1 MNQRKLNLV
10 VLGALTVAGSAG
22 LSACSNPDATNAD
35 ATAQTTPAA
44 ADNENVEQM
53 IASWPEASRM
63 AAMDMISKYGPPQEV
78 TASML
83 MWKDNGPW
91 KWTKVS
97 RETINHDFPMSHPD
111 LLEQAIN
118 YRAPVEMYD
127 DLARYDG
134 SVIVERTKGEMSA
147 RCDKEGANFL
157 AINLGNDVATG
168 KKTAEEARTY
178 YAAAIKR
185 FMTTKQMDPYMQKLQ
200 FQVSGQATAD
210 PDRAAPI
217 T

>member
-1 MNQRKLNLV
+1 MRTLNLKLAT
-10 VLGALTVAGSAG
+10 LGLLMLAGTSAV
-22 LSACSNPDATNAD
+22 SAHDDKTASNGKI
-35 ATAQTTPAA
+35 QAA
-44 ADNENVEQM
+44 ANVNQI

-63 AAMDMISKYGPPQEV
+63 AATDMIEKYGQPQEI

-83 MWKDNGPW
+83 MWKNNGSW
-91 KWTKVS
+91 KWTKVT
-97 RETINHDFPMSHPD
+97 RETTKHDFPISHPD

-118 YRAPVEMYD
+118 YRAPIEKYD

-168 KKTAEEARTY
+168 KKSAEEARTY

-185 FMTTKQMDPYMQKLQ
+185 FMSTKEMDPYMQKLQ
-200 FQVSGQATAD
+200 FQPSGQGTGD
-210 PDRAAPI
+210 PDRAAV
-217 T
+217 

>member
-1 MNQRKLNLV
+1 MKTSYLKVAALGLLV
-10 VLGALTVAGSAG
+10 LSGTGAVIAHDEKPVSKGKMDTRA
-22 LSACSNPDATNAD
+22 NAKSI
-35 ATAQTTPAA
+35 
-44 ADNENVEQM
+44 

-63 AAMDMISKYGPPQEV
+63 AAMDMIQKYGQPQEV

-83 MWKDNGPW
+83 LWRDNGPW
-91 KWTKVS
+91 KWTKVTK
-97 RETINHDFPMSHPD
+97 ETIQHDFPMSHPD

-118 YRAPVEMYD
+118 YRAPIDKYD

-157 AINLGNDVATG
+157 AINLGHDVATG
-168 KKTAEEARTY
+168 KKTSDEARTY

-185 FMTTKQMDPYMQKLQ
+185 FVTTKDMDPYMQKLQ
-200 FQVSGQATAD
+200 FQPQGQGTSD
-210 PDRAAPI
+210 PDRA
-217 T
+217 TM

>member
-1 MNQRKLNLV
+1 MPQLNLKSTLIG
-10 VLGALTVAGSAG
+10 VLAVAGAG
-22 LSACSNPDATNAD
+22 GLAACSEGEGTSANASTQ
-35 ATAQTTPAA
+35 AAPAA
-44 ADNENVEQM
+44 SQNGNVEKM

-63 AAMDMISKYGPPQEV
+63 AATDMIQKYGQPQEV

-83 MWKDNGPW
+83 MWRDNGPW

-97 RETINHDFPMSHPD
+97 RDTIKHDFPMSHPD
-111 LLEQAIN
+111 LLEQAID
-118 YRAPVEMYD
+118 YRAPVDKYD

-134 SVIVERTKGEMSA
+134 SVILERTKGEMSA

-185 FMTTKQMDPYMQKLQ
+185 FMSTEQMDPYMQKLQ
-200 FQVSGQATAD
+200 FQVSAQATGD
-210 PDRAAPI
+210 PDRAAM
-217 T
+217 

>member
-1 MNQRKLNLV
+1 
-10 VLGALTVAGSAG
+10 
-22 LSACSNPDATNAD
+22 
-35 ATAQTTPAA
+35 
-44 ADNENVEQM
+44 
-53 IASWPEASRM
+53 M
-63 AAMDMISKYGPPQEV
+63 AAMDMMQKYGPPQEV

-83 MWKDNGPW
+83 MWRDNGPW

-97 RETINHDFPMSHPD
+97 RETIKHDFPMSHPD

-157 AINLGNDVATG
+157 AINLANDVATG
-168 KKTAEEARTY
+168 KRTAEEARTY

-185 FMTTKQMDPYMQKLQ
+185 FMRSKQMDPYMQKIL
-200 FQVSGQATAD
+200 FQMSQQATGD
-210 PDRAAPI
+210 PDRAAM
-217 T
+217 

>member
-1 MNQRKLNLV
+1 MRTPYLKLATLGLLVLAGTSSVSAHDDKAASNGKIQAAGNVNQV
-10 VLGALTVAGSAG
+10 
-22 LSACSNPDATNAD
+22 
-35 ATAQTTPAA
+35 
-44 ADNENVEQM
+44 
-53 IASWPEASRM
+53 IASWPLASRM
-63 AAMDMISKYGPPQEV
+63 AAMDMIKKYGQPQEH

-83 MWKDNGPW
+83 MWKNNGPW
-91 KWTKVS
+91 KWTKVTK
-97 RETINHDFPMSHPD
+97 ETIKHDFPMSHPD

-118 YRAPVEMYD
+118 YRAPIDKYD

-168 KKTAEEARTY
+168 KKTSDEARTY

-185 FMTTKQMDPYMQKLQ
+185 FMSTKERDPYMQKLQ
-200 FQVSGQATAD
+200 FQPSSQGTGD
-210 PDRAAPI
+210 SDRAAM
-217 T
+217 

>member
-1 MNQRKLNLV
+1 MKTPYLKVAALGLLV
-10 VLGALTVAGSAG
+10 LSGTGAVIAHDEKPVSKGKMDTRA
-22 LSACSNPDATNAD
+22 NAKSI
-35 ATAQTTPAA
+35 
-44 ADNENVEQM
+44 

-63 AAMDMISKYGPPQEV
+63 AAMDMIQKYGQPQEV

-83 MWKDNGPW
+83 LWRDNGPW
-91 KWTKVS
+91 KWTKVTK
-97 RETINHDFPMSHPD
+97 EIIQHDFPMSHPD

-118 YRAPVEMYD
+118 YRAPIDKYD

-157 AINLGNDVATG
+157 AINLGHDVATG
-168 KKTAEEARTY
+168 KKTSEEARSY

-185 FMTTKQMDPYMQKLQ
+185 FMSTKELDPYMQKLQ
-200 FQVSGQATAD
+200 FQPQGPGTSD
-210 PDRAAPI
+210 PDRA

>member
-1 MNQRKLNLV
+1 MRPQSFKPVALAFLA
-10 VLGALTVAGSAG
+10 LAAIGAVT
-22 LSACSNPDATNAD
+22 ACSQSNE
-35 ATAQTTPAA
+35 TAANGSPQAGPVPG
-44 ADNENVEQM
+44 ESGNVKQM

-63 AAMDMISKYGPPQEV
+63 AAADMIQKYGPPQEV

-97 RETINHDFPMSHPD
+97 RETIQHDFPMSHPD
-111 LLEQAIN
+111 LLEQAIA
-118 YRAPVEMYD
+118 YRTPVDKYD
-127 DLARYDG
+127 DLASYDG

-168 KKTAEEARTY
+168 KKTAEEARIY
-178 YAAAIKR
+178 YTAAIKR
-185 FMTTKQMDPYMQKLQ
+185 LMRTKEMDPYMQKLQ
-200 FQVSGQATAD
+200 FQSSGQSTGD
-210 PDRAAPI
+210 PDSAAM
-217 T
+217 

>member
-1 MNQRKLNLV
+1 MRTPYLKVATLGLLALAGIGAVNAHDEKTASNGKMQAAGNVNQI
-10 VLGALTVAGSAG
+10 
-22 LSACSNPDATNAD
+22 
-35 ATAQTTPAA
+35 
-44 ADNENVEQM
+44 

-63 AAMDMISKYGPPQEV
+63 VAMDMIQKYGQPQEH

-83 MWKDNGPW
+83 MWKNNGPW
-91 KWTKVS
+91 KWTKVT
-97 RETINHDFPMSHPD
+97 RETIKHDFPMSHPD

-118 YRAPVEMYD
+118 YKAPIEKYD
-127 DLARYDG
+127 DLASYDG

-168 KKTAEEARTY
+168 KKTSEEARTY

-185 FMTTKQMDPYMQKLQ
+185 FISTKAMDPYMQKLQ
-200 FQVSGQATAD
+200 FQPSGQGTGD
-210 PDRAAPI
+210 PDRAAM
-217 T
+217 

>member
-1 MNQRKLNLV
+1 MKTRYLKVAALGLLV
-10 VLGALTVAGSAG
+10 LSGTGAVIAHDEKPVSKGKMDTRA
-22 LSACSNPDATNAD
+22 NAKSI
-35 ATAQTTPAA
+35 
-44 ADNENVEQM
+44 

-63 AAMDMISKYGPPQEV
+63 AAMDMIQKYGQPQEV

-83 MWKDNGPW
+83 LWRDNGPW
-91 KWTKVS
+91 KWTKVTK
-97 RETINHDFPMSHPD
+97 EIIQHDFPMSHPD

-118 YRAPVEMYD
+118 YRAPIDKYD

-157 AINLGNDVATG
+157 AINLGHDVATG
-168 KKTAEEARTY
+168 KKTSEEARSY

-185 FMTTKQMDPYMQKLQ
+185 FMSTKELDPYMQKLQ
-200 FQVSGQATAD
+200 FQPQGPGTSD
-210 PDRAAPI
+210 PDRA

>member
-1 MNQRKLNLV
+1 MNQRKLNLA

-22 LSACSNPDATNAD
+22 LSACTNGQDADSNGSAQAAPAPASGDNGDA
-35 ATAQTTPAA
+35 
-44 ADNENVEQM
+44 EKMV
-53 IASWPEASRM
+53 ASWPEASRM
-63 AAMDMISKYGPPQEV
+63 AAMDMIQKYGQPQEV

-83 MWKDNGPW
+83 MWKENGPW

-97 RETINHDFPMSHPD
+97 RETIKHDFPMSHPD

-118 YRAPVEMYD
+118 YRAPVDKYD

-157 AINLGNDVATG
+157 AINLANDVATG
-168 KKTAEEARTY
+168 KRTAEEARTY

-185 FMTTKQMDPYMQKLQ
+185 FMSSKEMDPYMQKIQ
-200 FQVSGQATAD
+200 FQMSGQATGD
-210 PDRAAPI
+210 PDRAAM
-217 T
+217 

>member
-1 MNQRKLNLV
+1 MKTPNLKIAA
-10 VLGALTVAGSAG
+10 LGILALAGTGAV
-22 LSACSNPDATNAD
+22 SACSQSNETAPNAS
-35 ATAQTTPAA
+35 AQAVPAA
-44 ADNENVEQM
+44 GESESVEKM

-63 AAMDMISKYGPPQEV
+63 AAADMIQKYGQPQEV

-97 RETINHDFPMSHPD
+97 RETIQHDFPMPHPD
-111 LLEQAIN
+111 LLEQAIA
-118 YRAPVEMYD
+118 YRAPVEKYD

-185 FMTTKQMDPYMQKLQ
+185 FMSTKEMDPYMQKLQ
-200 FQVSGQATAD
+200 FQPSGQGTGD
-210 PDRAAPI
+210 PDSAAM
-217 T
+217 

>member
-1 MNQRKLNLV
+1 MKTPNLKIV
-10 VLGALTVAGSAG
+10 VLGIFALAGTGAVGGCSENSETAANASAQ
-22 LSACSNPDATNAD
+22 AA
-35 ATAQTTPAA
+35 PAA
-44 ADNENVEQM
+44 GDSGNVEKM

-63 AAMDMISKYGPPQEV
+63 AAMDMITKYGQPQEV

-83 MWKDNGPW
+83 FWKDNGPW

-97 RETINHDFPMSHPD
+97 RETIPHDFPMSHPD
-111 LLEQAIN
+111 LLEQAIA
-118 YRAPVEMYD
+118 YRAPVEKYD

-185 FMTTKQMDPYMQKLQ
+185 FMSDKEMDPYMQKLQ
-200 FQVSGQATAD
+200 FQASGQGTGD
-210 PDRAAPI
+210 PDRAAM
-217 T
+217 